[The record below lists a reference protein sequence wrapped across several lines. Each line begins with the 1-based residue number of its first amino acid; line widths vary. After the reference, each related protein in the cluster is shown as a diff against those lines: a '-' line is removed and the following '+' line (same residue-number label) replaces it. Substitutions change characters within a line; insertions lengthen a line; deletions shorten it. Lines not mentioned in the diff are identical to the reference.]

1 MKYTEEQLNL
11 LKENGIKSL
20 VLEHQRD
27 QKLQNAIIPF
37 DQQIFEDLANLS
49 MSEEMNETLR
59 TKYDEFLATN
69 GIVLPEDAT
78 EEDKNNYK
86 TKIQLFVMG
95 LQAQINKETELY
107 KVAIHYTAD
116 EIKAM
121 DTPDKDKLLEIKKN
135 IAPFETLMPTKEPTE
150 EYKKEL
156 QGYLDIYNDVY
167 ADSKPSFSA
176 DYSFGQ
182 LLDILLSPKSDL
194 SKEDVAIKEY
204 IESKI
209 GSTENFN
216 DLTRDEQD
224 DYLRKAIYVAAGML
238 DAKDGKNYADTYKDY
253 FYYMDD
259 YKYNDAELAKVSS
272 LYEAMSKMEAVR
284 NEGMSE
290 NYVSSI
296 ILSGIDTGEK
306 HKFIDNKTY
315 LHIIETPL
323 SKLEEEKNPENI
335 SIKNTIIAKYPE
347 PKDES
352 KYAAYAKK
360 VLKTMDYSDEEIL
373 EDEEDITSKMVSQD
387 YIKLEEL
394 VQNTDVQRFENNQN
408 IERCNQSIALLNKVI
423 NEKYALTDEE
433 KISLNIEPATEI
445 TEELARQ
452 KLTDLEKELAELK
465 ELQTSYNKK
474 YNTYNTAKI
483 DISNNYSD
491 ILDVDYSKSISERLG
506 ELRDKTASKFK
517 AASGS
522 IKENAYYALESLKL
536 KGVKAKEKATSTI
549 EKGKEKV
556 APGIEKGKE
565 VAKKGAKIIKK
576 GAFKVKD
583 WVDKHVVKKVQKIV
597 RDVTPD
603 KIAALVIGGAI
614 GISVSLAFGHVGVM
628 VMDLGIVLAKSKIKN
643 QIIANQELEI
653 KRLKGEI
660 EAENIEQPS
669 NALLDKI
676 KNSKVGQYFQSE
688 EGLQALSW
696 GLNAA
701 LIAGTATEIGK
712 TIYNAKVAPK
722 TTNSVTSTPKAE
734 APAPEPQ
741 APTPKPQVTAPT
753 PEAVSQAPATPNYDG
768 IKLGS
773 QVGNYNVS
781 HGYDTAS
788 YAVNNINRE
797 CLLSNI
803 VTKDS
808 IFKRF
813 AILNQDG
820 TVAQIINTPGTSL
833 ADLASQY
840 GAENIAVDVA
850 NSSGVSQAWTT
861 AADLISTVGKGL

>member
-27 QKLQNAIIPF
+27 QKLQNAVIPF
-37 DQQIFEDLANLS
+37 DPQIFEDLANLS
-49 MSEEMNETLR
+49 MSEEINETLR
-59 TKYDEFLATN
+59 TKYDEFLVTN
-69 GIVLPEDAT
+69 RIVLPEDAT

-86 TKIQLFVMG
+86 TKIQLFVIG
-95 LQAQINKETELY
+95 LQAQINKETKLIEDALN
-107 KVAIHYTAD
+107 YTVE

-121 DTPDKDKLLEIKKN
+121 DTPDKDKLLEIKN
-135 IAPFETLMPTKEPTE
+135 RIAPFETLMPTKEPTE
-150 EYKKEL
+150 EYKKEI

-176 DYSFGQ
+176 DYNFGQ

-296 ILSGIDTGEK
+296 ILAGVATGET
-306 HKFIDNKTY
+306 HKFIDNKIY
-315 LHIIETPL
+315 QHIIETPL
-323 SKLEEEKNPENI
+323 FKLEEEKNPENI
-335 SIKNTIIAKYPE
+335 AIKNTIIAKYPE

-360 VLKTMDYSDEEIL
+360 VLKTMDYSDEEIIK
-373 EDEEDITSKMVSQD
+373 DEEDITSKMVNQD

-394 VQNTDVQRFENNQN
+394 VQNTDVQRFENDQN
-408 IERCNQSIALLNKVI
+408 IERCNQSIALLNRVI

-445 TEELARQ
+445 TEELAKQ
-452 KLTDLEKELAELK
+452 KLTDLETQLAELK
-465 ELQTSYNKK
+465 ELKISYNKK

-483 DISNNYSD
+483 DIKNNYGD
-491 ILDVDYSKSISERLG
+491 ILDIDYSKSILGRLD

-522 IKENAYYALESLKL
+522 VKENAYYALENLKL
-536 KGVKAKEKATSTI
+536 KGVKAKEKATST
-549 EKGKEKV
+549 
-556 APGIEKGKE
+556 IEKGKE

-597 RDVTPD
+597 RNVTPD

-734 APAPEPQ
+734 AAAPEPQ
-741 APTPKPQVTAPT
+741 VTTQPATPT
-753 PEAVSQAPATPNYDG
+753 PEAVTQAPTPATPNYEG
-768 IKLGS
+768 IKLGN
-773 QVGNYNVS
+773 QVGDYNVS

-797 CLLSNI
+797 SLLSNI

-861 AADLISTVGKGL
+861 AADLINTVGKGL

>member
-27 QKLQNAIIPF
+27 QKLQNAVIPF
-37 DQQIFEDLANLS
+37 EPQIFEDLANLS
-49 MSEEMNETLR
+49 MSEEINETLR
-59 TKYDEFLATN
+59 TKYDEFLVTY

-135 IAPFETLMPTKEPTE
+135 IAPFENIMPAKEPTE
-150 EYKKEL
+150 EYKKEV
-156 QGYLDIYNDVY
+156 QGYIDLYNEVY
-167 ADSKPSFSA
+167 SDSKPSFSA

-182 LLDILLSPKSDL
+182 LLDILLSPKSNL
-194 SKEDVAIKEY
+194 SKEDVVIKEY

-259 YKYNDAELAKVSS
+259 YKYNEAESAKVSL

-315 LHIIETPL
+315 QHIIETPL

-335 SIKNTIIAKYPE
+335 AIKNTIIAKYPE

-394 VQNTDVQRFENNQN
+394 VHNTAVQRFENNQN
-408 IERCNQSIALLNKVI
+408 IERCNQSIALLNRVI
-423 NEKYALTDEE
+423 NEKYVLTDEE

-445 TEELARQ
+445 TEELAKQ
-452 KLTDLEKELAELK
+452 KLTDLETELAELK
-465 ELQTSYNKK
+465 KLQTSYNKK

-491 ILDVDYSKSISERLG
+491 ILNVDYSKSILGRLG
-506 ELRDKTASKFK
+506 ELRDKTADNFK
-517 AASGS
+517 NAAGS
-522 IKENAYYALESLKL
+522 VKENAYYALENLKL

-549 EKGKEKV
+549 KKVKEKV

-660 EAENIEQPS
+660 EAENIEQPT
-669 NALLDKI
+669 NALLAKI

-688 EGLQALSW
+688 EGLKALSW

-712 TIYNAKVAPK
+712 TIYSAKVAPK

-734 APAPEPQ
+734 AAAPEPQ
-741 APTPKPQVTAPT
+741 VTTQPATPT
-753 PEAVSQAPATPNYDG
+753 PEAVTQAPTPATPNYEG
-768 IKLGS
+768 IKLGN

-797 CLLSNI
+797 SLISNI

-808 IFKRF
+808 VFKRF

>member
-27 QKLQNAIIPF
+27 QKLQNAVIPF
-37 DQQIFEDLANLS
+37 DPEIFEDLANLI
-49 MSEEMNETLR
+49 MNKDINETLYA
-59 TKYDEFLATN
+59 KYDEFLATY

-78 EEDKNNYK
+78 EEDKNNYE

-107 KVAIHYTAD
+107 EAAIHYTAD

-135 IAPFETLMPTKEPTE
+135 IAPFETLMPAKEPTE

-156 QGYLDIYNDVY
+156 QGYIDLYNEVY
-167 ADSKPSFSA
+167 SDSKPSFSN

-182 LLDILLSPKSDL
+182 MLDVLLSPKSDL
-194 SKEDVAIKEY
+194 SKEDVVIKEY

-259 YKYNDAELAKVSS
+259 YKYSGAELAKVSL

-284 NEGMSE
+284 NEGMSK

-296 ILSGIDTGEK
+296 ISSGIDNGEK
-306 HKFIDNKTY
+306 YKFIDNKTY
-315 LHIIETPL
+315 QHIIETPL
-323 SKLEEEKNPENI
+323 SKLEKEKNPENI
-335 SIKNTIIAKYPE
+335 AIKNTIIAKYPE

-394 VQNTDVQRFENNQN
+394 VHNTAVQRFENEQS
-408 IERCNQSIALLNKVI
+408 IERCNQSIALLNRVI
-423 NEKYALTDEE
+423 NEKYVLTDEE

-445 TEELARQ
+445 TEELAKQ
-452 KLTDLEKELAELK
+452 KLADLETELAKLK

-483 DISNNYSD
+483 DIKDNYSD
-491 ILDVDYSKSISERLG
+491 ILNVDYSKSILGRLG
-506 ELRDKTASKFK
+506 ELKDKTADNFK
-517 AASGS
+517 NAAGS
-522 IKENAYYALESLKL
+522 VKENAYFALENLKL
-536 KGVKAKEKATSTI
+536 KGVKAKEKVAATF
-549 EKGKEKV
+549 EKGKD
-556 APGIEKGKE
+556 

-660 EAENIEQPS
+660 EAENIEQPT
-669 NALLDKI
+669 NALLAKI

-688 EGLQALSW
+688 EGLKALSW

-712 TIYNAKVAPK
+712 TIYSARVAPK

-734 APAPEPQ
+734 AAAPEPQ
-741 APTPKPQVTAPT
+741 VTTQPATPT
-753 PEAVSQAPATPNYDG
+753 PEAVTQAPTPATPNYEG
-768 IKLGS
+768 IKLGN

-797 CLLSNI
+797 SLISNI

-808 IFKRF
+808 VFKRF

>member
-27 QKLQNAIIPF
+27 QKLQNAVIPF
-37 DQQIFEDLANLS
+37 DPQIFEDLANLS
-49 MSEEMNETLR
+49 MSEDINETLYA
-59 TKYDEFLATN
+59 KYDEFLATY

-107 KVAIHYTAD
+107 EAAIHYTAD

-121 DTPDKDKLLEIKKN
+121 DTADKDKLLEIKKN
-135 IAPFETLMPTKEPTE
+135 IAPFETLMPAKEPTE

-156 QGYLDIYNDVY
+156 QGYIDLYNEVY
-167 ADSKPSFSA
+167 GDSKPSFSN

-182 LLDILLSPKSDL
+182 LLDILLSPKSNL
-194 SKEDVAIKEY
+194 SKEDVVIKEY

-259 YKYNDAELAKVSS
+259 YKYSGAELAKVSL

-284 NEGMSE
+284 NEGMSK

-296 ILSGIDTGEK
+296 ISSGIDNGEK
-306 HKFIDNKTY
+306 YKFIDNKTY
-315 LHIIETPL
+315 QHIIETPL
-323 SKLEEEKNPENI
+323 SKLEKEKNPENI
-335 SIKNTIIAKYPE
+335 AIKNTIIAKYPE

-394 VQNTDVQRFENNQN
+394 VHNTAVQRFENEQN
-408 IERCNQSIALLNKVI
+408 IERCNQSIALLNRVI
-423 NEKYALTDEE
+423 NEKYVLTDEE

-445 TEELARQ
+445 TEELAKQ
-452 KLTDLEKELAELK
+452 KLADLETELAKLK

-483 DISNNYSD
+483 DIKNNYSD
-491 ILDVDYSKSISERLG
+491 ILNVDYSKSILGRLG
-506 ELRDKTASKFK
+506 ELKDKTADNFK
-517 AASGS
+517 NAAGS
-522 IKENAYYALESLKL
+522 IKENAYFALETLKL
-536 KGVKAKEKATSTI
+536 KGVKAKEK
-549 EKGKEKV
+549 V
-556 APGIEKGKE
+556 AAGIEKGKE

-660 EAENIEQPS
+660 EAENIEQPT
-669 NALLDKI
+669 NALLAKI

-688 EGLQALSW
+688 EGLKALSW

-712 TIYNAKVAPK
+712 TIYSARVAPK

-741 APTPKPQVTAPT
+741 VTTQPATPT
-753 PEAVSQAPATPNYDG
+753 PEAVTQAPTPATPNYEG
-768 IKLGS
+768 IKLGN

-797 CLLSNI
+797 SLISNI

-808 IFKRF
+808 VFKRF

>member
-27 QKLQNAIIPF
+27 QKLQNAVIPF
-37 DQQIFEDLANLS
+37 DPEIFEDLANLS
-49 MSEEMNETLR
+49 MSEDINETLYA
-59 TKYDEFLATN
+59 KYDEFLATY

-107 KVAIHYTAD
+107 EAAIHHTAD

-121 DTPDKDKLLEIKKN
+121 DNSDKEKILAIKAK
-135 IAPFETLMPTKEPTE
+135 IAPFETLMPTKGPTE

-182 LLDILLSPKSDL
+182 LLDILLSPKSNL
-194 SKEDVAIKEY
+194 SKEDVVIKEY

-253 FYYMDD
+253 FYYMDMDD

-306 HKFIDNKTY
+306 HKFVDNKTY
-315 LHIIETPL
+315 QHIIETPL

-335 SIKNTIIAKYPE
+335 AIKNTIIAKYPE

-373 EDEEDITSKMVSQD
+373 EDEEDITSEMVSQD

-394 VQNTDVQRFENNQN
+394 VHNTAVQRFENEQN
-408 IERCNQSIALLNKVI
+408 IERCNQSIALLNRVI
-423 NEKYALTDEE
+423 NEKYVLTDEE

-445 TEELARQ
+445 TEELAKQ
-452 KLTDLEKELAELK
+452 KLADLETELAKLK

-483 DISNNYSD
+483 DIKDNYSD
-491 ILDVDYSKSISERLG
+491 ILNVDYSKSILGRLG
-506 ELRDKTASKFK
+506 ELKDKTADNFK
-517 AASGS
+517 NAAGS
-522 IKENAYYALESLKL
+522 VKENAYFALETLKL
-536 KGVKAKEKATSTI
+536 KGVKAKEKVAATF
-549 EKGKEKV
+549 
-556 APGIEKGKE
+556 EKGKE

-660 EAENIEQPS
+660 EAENIEQPT
-669 NALLDKI
+669 NALLAKI

-688 EGLQALSW
+688 EGLKALSW

-712 TIYNAKVAPK
+712 TIYSARVAPK

-734 APAPEPQ
+734 AAAPEPQ
-741 APTPKPQVTAPT
+741 VTTQPATPT
-753 PEAVSQAPATPNYDG
+753 PEAVTQAPTPATPNYEG
-768 IKLGS
+768 IKLGN

-797 CLLSNI
+797 SLISNI

-808 IFKRF
+808 VFKRF

>member
-1 MKYTEEQLNL
+1 MKYTDEQLNL

-59 TKYDEFLATN
+59 TKYDEFLATY

-335 SIKNTIIAKYPE
+335 AIKNTIIAKYPE

-373 EDEEDITSKMVSQD
+373 EDEEDITPKMVSQD

-394 VQNTDVQRFENNQN
+394 VHNMAVQRFENDQN
-408 IERCNQSIALLNKVI
+408 IERCNQSIALLNRVI

-452 KLTDLEKELAELK
+452 KLADLETELAELK

-483 DISNNYSD
+483 DISNNYGD
-491 ILDVDYSKSISERLG
+491 ILDVDYSKSILGRLG

-517 AASGS
+517 DAAGS
-522 IKENAYYALESLKL
+522 VKENAYYALESLKL

-549 EKGKEKV
+549 EKVKEKV
-556 APGIEKGKE
+556 VPGIEKGKE
-565 VAKKGAKIIKK
+565 AAKKGAKIIKK

-734 APAPEPQ
+734 AAAPEPQ
-741 APTPKPQVTAPT
+741 VTTQPATPT
-753 PEAVSQAPATPNYDG
+753 PEAVTQAPTPATPNYEG
-768 IKLGS
+768 IKLGN
-773 QVGNYNVS
+773 QVGGYNVS

-797 CLLSNI
+797 SLISNI

-808 IFKRF
+808 VFKRF

>member
-27 QKLQNAIIPF
+27 QKLQNAVIPF
-37 DQQIFEDLANLS
+37 DPQIFEDLANLS
-49 MSEEMNETLR
+49 MSEDINETLYAR
-59 TKYDEFLATN
+59 YDEFLATY

-135 IAPFETLMPTKEPTE
+135 IAPFETLMLAKEPTE

-156 QGYLDIYNDVY
+156 QGYIDLYNEVY
-167 ADSKPSFSA
+167 SDSKPSFSN

-182 LLDILLSPKSDL
+182 LLDILLSPKSNL
-194 SKEDVAIKEY
+194 SKEDVVIKEY

-259 YKYNDAELAKVSS
+259 YKYNEAESAKVSL

-315 LHIIETPL
+315 QHIIETPL

-335 SIKNTIIAKYPE
+335 AIKNTIIAKYPE

-352 KYAAYAKK
+352 KYATYAKK

-394 VQNTDVQRFENNQN
+394 VHNTAVQRFENNQN
-408 IERCNQSIALLNKVI
+408 IERCNQSIALLNRVI
-423 NEKYALTDEE
+423 NEKYVLTDEE

-445 TEELARQ
+445 TEELAKQ
-452 KLTDLEKELAELK
+452 KLADLETELAKLK

-474 YNTYNTAKI
+474 YN
-483 DISNNYSD
+483 
-491 ILDVDYSKSISERLG
+491 
-506 ELRDKTASKFK
+506 
-517 AASGS
+517 SG
-522 IKENAYYALESLKL
+522 L
-536 KGVKAKEKATSTI
+536 
-549 EKGKEKV
+549 
-556 APGIEKGKE
+556 
-565 VAKKGAKIIKK
+565 
-576 GAFKVKD
+576 
-583 WVDKHVVKKVQKIV
+583 
-597 RDVTPD
+597 
-603 KIAALVIGGAI
+603 
-614 GISVSLAFGHVGVM
+614 
-628 VMDLGIVLAKSKIKN
+628 
-643 QIIANQELEI
+643 
-653 KRLKGEI
+653 
-660 EAENIEQPS
+660 
-669 NALLDKI
+669 
-676 KNSKVGQYFQSE
+676 
-688 EGLQALSW
+688 
-696 GLNAA
+696 
-701 LIAGTATEIGK
+701 
-712 TIYNAKVAPK
+712 
-722 TTNSVTSTPKAE
+722 
-734 APAPEPQ
+734 
-741 APTPKPQVTAPT
+741 
-753 PEAVSQAPATPNYDG
+753 
-768 IKLGS
+768 
-773 QVGNYNVS
+773 
-781 HGYDTAS
+781 
-788 YAVNNINRE
+788 
-797 CLLSNI
+797 
-803 VTKDS
+803 
-808 IFKRF
+808 
-813 AILNQDG
+813 
-820 TVAQIINTPGTSL
+820 
-833 ADLASQY
+833 
-840 GAENIAVDVA
+840 
-850 NSSGVSQAWTT
+850 
-861 AADLISTVGKGL
+861 

>member
-27 QKLQNAIIPF
+27 QKLQNAVIPF
-37 DQQIFEDLANLS
+37 DPEIFEDLANLI
-49 MSEEMNETLR
+49 MNKDINETLYA
-59 TKYDEFLATN
+59 KYDEFLATY

-78 EEDKNNYK
+78 EEDKNNYE

-107 KVAIHYTAD
+107 EAAIHYTAD

-135 IAPFETLMPTKEPTE
+135 IAPFETIMPAKEPTE
-150 EYKKEL
+150 EYKKEV
-156 QGYLDIYNDVY
+156 QGYIDLYNEVY
-167 ADSKPSFSA
+167 SDSKPSFSA

-182 LLDILLSPKSDL
+182 LLDILLSPKSNL
-194 SKEDVAIKEY
+194 SKEDVVIKEY

-259 YKYNDAELAKVSS
+259 YKYSGAESAKVSL

-315 LHIIETPL
+315 QHIIETPL

-335 SIKNTIIAKYPE
+335 AIKNTIIAKYPE

-394 VQNTDVQRFENNQN
+394 VHNTAVQRFENEQN
-408 IERCNQSIALLNKVI
+408 IERCNQSIALLNRVI
-423 NEKYALTDEE
+423 NEKYVLTDEE

-445 TEELARQ
+445 TEELAKQ
-452 KLTDLEKELAELK
+452 KLADLETELAKLK

-483 DISNNYSD
+483 DIKDNYSD
-491 ILDVDYSKSISERLG
+491 ILNVDYSKSILGRLG
-506 ELRDKTASKFK
+506 ELKDKTADNFK
-517 AASGS
+517 NAAGS
-522 IKENAYYALESLKL
+522 IKENAYFALETLKL
-536 KGVKAKEKATSTI
+536 KGVKAKEK
-549 EKGKEKV
+549 V
-556 APGIEKGKE
+556 AAGIEKGKE

-643 QIIANQELEI
+643 QIISNQELEI

-660 EAENIEQPS
+660 EAENIEQPT
-669 NALLDKI
+669 NALLAKI

-688 EGLQALSW
+688 EGLKALSW

-712 TIYNAKVAPK
+712 TIYSARVAPK

-741 APTPKPQVTAPT
+741 VTTQPATPT
-753 PEAVSQAPATPNYDG
+753 PEAVTQAPTPATPNYEG
-768 IKLGS
+768 IKLGT

-797 CLLSNI
+797 SLISNI

-808 IFKRF
+808 VFKRF

>member
-27 QKLQNAIIPF
+27 QKLQNAVIPF
-37 DQQIFEDLANLS
+37 EPQIFEDLANLS
-49 MSEEMNETLR
+49 MSEDINETLYA
-59 TKYDEFLATN
+59 KYDEFLVWY
-69 GIVLPEDAT
+69 GILLPKDAT

-135 IAPFETLMPTKEPTE
+135 IAPFETIMPAKEPTE
-150 EYKKEL
+150 EYKKEV
-156 QGYLDIYNDVY
+156 QGYIDLYNEVY
-167 ADSKPSFSA
+167 SDSKPIFSA

-182 LLDILLSPKSDL
+182 LLDILLSPKSNL
-194 SKEDVAIKEY
+194 SKEDVVIKEY

-224 DYLRKAIYVAAGML
+224 DYLRKAIYIAAGML

-259 YKYNDAELAKVSS
+259 YKYNEAESAKVSL

-315 LHIIETPL
+315 QHIIETPL

-335 SIKNTIIAKYPE
+335 AIKNTIIAKYPE

-352 KYAAYAKK
+352 KYATYAKK

-394 VQNTDVQRFENNQN
+394 VHNMAVQRFENNQN
-408 IERCNQSIALLNKVI
+408 IERCNQSIALLNRVI
-423 NEKYALTDEE
+423 NEKYVLTDEE

-445 TEELARQ
+445 TEEIAKQ
-452 KLTDLEKELAELK
+452 KLADLETELAKLK

-483 DISNNYSD
+483 DIKDNYSD
-491 ILDVDYSKSISERLG
+491 ILNVDYSKSILGRLG
-506 ELRDKTASKFK
+506 ELKDKTADNFK
-517 AASGS
+517 NTAGS
-522 IKENAYYALESLKL
+522 VKENAYFALETLKL
-536 KGVKAKEKATSTI
+536 KGVKAKEKVAATF
-549 EKGKEKV
+549 
-556 APGIEKGKE
+556 EKGKE

-660 EAENIEQPS
+660 EAENIEQPT
-669 NALLDKI
+669 NALLAKI

-688 EGLQALSW
+688 EGLKALSW

-712 TIYNAKVAPK
+712 TIYSAKVAPK

-734 APAPEPQ
+734 AAAPEPQ
-741 APTPKPQVTAPT
+741 VTTQPATPT
-753 PEAVSQAPATPNYDG
+753 PEAVTQAPTPATPNYEG
-768 IKLGS
+768 IKLGN

-797 CLLSNI
+797 SLLSNI

-808 IFKRF
+808 VFKRF

>member
-27 QKLQNAIIPF
+27 QKLQNAVIPF
-37 DQQIFEDLANLS
+37 DPEIFEDLANLI
-49 MSEEMNETLR
+49 MNKDINETLYA
-59 TKYDEFLATN
+59 KYDEFLATY

-78 EEDKNNYK
+78 EEDKNNYE

-107 KVAIHYTAD
+107 EAAIHYTAD

-135 IAPFETLMPTKEPTE
+135 IAPFETLMPAKEPTE

-156 QGYLDIYNDVY
+156 QGYIDLYNEVY
-167 ADSKPSFSA
+167 GDSKPSFSN

-182 LLDILLSPKSDL
+182 LLDILLSPKSNL
-194 SKEDVAIKEY
+194 SKEDVVIKEY

-259 YKYNDAELAKVSS
+259 YKYNEAESAKVSL

-315 LHIIETPL
+315 QHIIETPL

-335 SIKNTIIAKYPE
+335 AIKNTIIAKYPE

-394 VQNTDVQRFENNQN
+394 VHNTAVLRFENEQN
-408 IERCNQSIALLNKVI
+408 IERCNQSIALLNRVI
-423 NEKYALTDEE
+423 NEKYVLTDEE

-445 TEELARQ
+445 TEELAKQ
-452 KLTDLEKELAELK
+452 KLADLETELAKLK

-483 DISNNYSD
+483 DIKDNYSD
-491 ILDVDYSKSISERLG
+491 ILNVDYSKSILGRLG
-506 ELRDKTASKFK
+506 ELKDKTADNFK
-517 AASGS
+517 NAAGS
-522 IKENAYYALESLKL
+522 IKENAYFALETLKL
-536 KGVKAKEKATSTI
+536 KGVKAKEK
-549 EKGKEKV
+549 V
-556 APGIEKGKE
+556 AAGIEKGKE

-660 EAENIEQPS
+660 EAENIEQPT
-669 NALLDKI
+669 NALLAKI

-688 EGLQALSW
+688 EGLKALSW

-712 TIYNAKVAPK
+712 TIYSARVAPK

-734 APAPEPQ
+734 AAAPEPQ
-741 APTPKPQVTAPT
+741 VTTQPATPT
-753 PEAVSQAPATPNYDG
+753 PEAVTQAPTPATPNYEG
-768 IKLGS
+768 IKLGN

-797 CLLSNI
+797 SLISNI

-808 IFKRF
+808 VFKRF

>member
-27 QKLQNAIIPF
+27 QKLQNAVIPF
-37 DQQIFEDLANLS
+37 DPQIFEDLANLS
-49 MSEEMNETLR
+49 MSEEINETLYA
-59 TKYDEFLATN
+59 KYDEFLATY
-69 GIVLPEDAT
+69 GIVLPDDAT

-95 LQAQINKETELY
+95 LQAQIDKETELY
-107 KVAIHYTAD
+107 KAAIHHTAD

-135 IAPFETLMPTKEPTE
+135 IAPFETLMPAKEPTE
-150 EYKKEL
+150 EYKKEV
-156 QGYLDIYNDVY
+156 QGYIDLYNEVY
-167 ADSKPSFSA
+167 SDSKPSFSA

-182 LLDILLSPKSDL
+182 LLDILLSPKSNL
-194 SKEDVAIKEY
+194 SKEDVVIKEY

-216 DLTRDEQD
+216 DITRDEQD

-259 YKYNDAELAKVSS
+259 YKYNEAESAKVSL

-315 LHIIETPL
+315 QHIIETPL

-335 SIKNTIIAKYPE
+335 AIKNTIIAKYPE

-394 VQNTDVQRFENNQN
+394 VHNTAVQRFENDQN
-408 IERCNQSIALLNKVI
+408 IERCNQSIALLNRVI
-423 NEKYALTDEE
+423 NEKYVLTDEE

-445 TEELARQ
+445 TEELAKQ
-452 KLTDLEKELAELK
+452 KLADLETELAKLK

-483 DISNNYSD
+483 DIKNNYSD
-491 ILDVDYSKSISERLG
+491 ILNVDYSKSILGRLG
-506 ELRDKTASKFK
+506 ELKDKTADNFK
-517 AASGS
+517 NAAGS
-522 IKENAYYALESLKL
+522 VKENAYFALETLKL
-536 KGVKAKEKATSTI
+536 KGVKAKEKVAATF
-549 EKGKEKV
+549 
-556 APGIEKGKE
+556 EKGKE

-660 EAENIEQPS
+660 EAENIEQPT
-669 NALLDKI
+669 NALLAKI

-688 EGLQALSW
+688 EGLKALSW

-712 TIYNAKVAPK
+712 TIYSARVAPK

-734 APAPEPQ
+734 AAAPEPQ
-741 APTPKPQVTAPT
+741 VTTQPATPT
-753 PEAVSQAPATPNYDG
+753 PEAVTQAPTPATPNYEG
-768 IKLGS
+768 IKLGN

-797 CLLSNI
+797 SLISNI

-808 IFKRF
+808 VFKRF

>member
-27 QKLQNAIIPF
+27 QKLQNAVIPF
-37 DQQIFEDLANLS
+37 EPQIFEDLANLS
-49 MSEEMNETLR
+49 MSEEINETLY
-59 TKYDEFLATN
+59 TKYDDFLATY

-135 IAPFETLMPTKEPTE
+135 IAPFETIMLAKEPTE
-150 EYKKEL
+150 EYKKEV
-156 QGYLDIYNDVY
+156 QGYLDLYNEVY
-167 ADSKPSFSA
+167 SDSKPSFSA

-182 LLDILLSPKSDL
+182 LLDILLSPKSNL
-194 SKEDVAIKEY
+194 SKEDVVIKEY

-259 YKYNDAELAKVSS
+259 YKYNEAESAKVSL

-296 ILSGIDTGEK
+296 ILSGIDTVEK

-315 LHIIETPL
+315 QHIIATPL

-335 SIKNTIIAKYPE
+335 AIKNTIIAKYPE

-394 VQNTDVQRFENNQN
+394 VHNMAVQRFENNQN
-408 IERCNQSIALLNKVI
+408 IERCNQSIALLNRVI
-423 NEKYALTDEE
+423 NEKYVLTDEE

-445 TEELARQ
+445 TEELSKQ
-452 KLTDLEKELAELK
+452 KLTDLETELAELK
-465 ELQTSYNKK
+465 KLQTSYNKK

-506 ELRDKTASKFK
+506 ELRDKTADNFK
-517 AASGS
+517 NAAGS
-522 IKENAYYALESLKL
+522 VKENAYYALENLKL

-549 EKGKEKV
+549 KKVKEKV

-660 EAENIEQPS
+660 EAENIEQPT
-669 NALLDKI
+669 NALLAKI

-688 EGLQALSW
+688 EGLKALSW

-712 TIYNAKVAPK
+712 TIYSAKVAPK

-734 APAPEPQ
+734 AAAPEPQ
-741 APTPKPQVTAPT
+741 VTTQPAPPT
-753 PEAVSQAPATPNYDG
+753 PEAVTQAPTPATPNYEG
-768 IKLGS
+768 IKLGN

-797 CLLSNI
+797 SLISNI

-808 IFKRF
+808 VFKRF

>member
-1 MKYTEEQLNL
+1 MKYNEEQLNL

-27 QKLQNAIIPF
+27 QKLQNAVIPF
-37 DQQIFEDLANLS
+37 DPQIFEDLANLS
-49 MSEEMNETLR
+49 MSEDINETLYAR
-59 TKYDEFLATN
+59 YDEFLVTY

-95 LQAQINKETELY
+95 LQAQIDKETELY
-107 KVAIHYTAD
+107 EAAIHHTAD

-121 DTPDKDKLLEIKKN
+121 DTLDKDKLLEIKKN
-135 IAPFETLMPTKEPTE
+135 IAPFETLMPAKEPTE

-156 QGYLDIYNDVY
+156 QGYLDLYNEVY
-167 ADSKPSFSA
+167 TDSKPSFSA

-182 LLDILLSPKSDL
+182 LLDILLSPKSNL
-194 SKEDVAIKEY
+194 SKEDVVIKEY

-259 YKYNDAELAKVSS
+259 YKYNEAESAKVSL

-290 NYVSSI
+290 NYISSI

-315 LHIIETPL
+315 QHIIETPL

-335 SIKNTIIAKYPE
+335 AIKNTIIAKYPE

-352 KYAAYAKK
+352 KYATYAKK

-394 VQNTDVQRFENNQN
+394 VHNTAVQRFENNQN
-408 IERCNQSIALLNKVI
+408 IERCNQSIALLNRVI
-423 NEKYALTDEE
+423 NEKYVLTDEE

-445 TEELARQ
+445 TEELAKQ
-452 KLTDLEKELAELK
+452 KLADLETELAKLK

-483 DISNNYSD
+483 DIKDNYSD
-491 ILDVDYSKSISERLG
+491 ILNVDYSKSILGRLG
-506 ELRDKTASKFK
+506 ELKDKTADNFK
-517 AASGS
+517 NAAGS
-522 IKENAYYALESLKL
+522 VKENAYFALETLKL
-536 KGVKAKEKATSTI
+536 KGVKAKEKVAATF
-549 EKGKEKV
+549 
-556 APGIEKGKE
+556 EKGKE

-583 WVDKHVVKKVQKIV
+583 WVDRHVVKKVQKIV

-660 EAENIEQPS
+660 EAENIEQPT
-669 NALLDKI
+669 NALLAKI

-688 EGLQALSW
+688 EGLKALSW

-712 TIYNAKVAPK
+712 TIYSARVAPK

-734 APAPEPQ
+734 AAAPEPQ
-741 APTPKPQVTAPT
+741 VTTQPATPT
-753 PEAVSQAPATPNYDG
+753 PEAVTQAPTPATPNYEG
-768 IKLGS
+768 IKLGN

-797 CLLSNI
+797 SLISNI

-808 IFKRF
+808 VFKRF

>member
-1 MKYTEEQLNL
+1 MKYNEEQLNL

-27 QKLQNAIIPF
+27 QKLQNAVIPF
-37 DQQIFEDLANLS
+37 DPQIFEDLANLS
-49 MSEEMNETLR
+49 MSEEINETLR
-59 TKYDEFLATN
+59 TKYDEFLVTY

-95 LQAQINKETELY
+95 LQAQINKETKLIEDALN
-107 KVAIHYTAD
+107 YTVE

-121 DTPDKDKLLEIKKN
+121 DTPDKDKLLEIKN
-135 IAPFETLMPTKEPTE
+135 RIAPFETLMPTKEPTE
-150 EYKKEL
+150 EYKKEI
-156 QGYLDIYNDVY
+156 QGYIDLYNEIYT
-167 ADSKPSFSA
+167 DSKPSISA
-176 DYSFGQ
+176 DYGYSQ
-182 LLDILLSPKSDL
+182 LLDIVFSHEDEL
-194 SKEDVAIKEY
+194 SKEDNEIKKY

-209 GSTENFN
+209 GATSTDINGFSTEKQN
-216 DLTRDEQD
+216 DYTR
-224 DYLRKAIYVAAGML
+224 KIIYVAAGML
-238 DAKDGKNYADTYKDY
+238 DAKNGKNYAETYKD
-253 FYYMDD
+253 FAYYNND
-259 YKYNDAELAKVSS
+259 YKYSKEEQNKVAT
-272 LYEAMSKMEAVR
+272 LYEIL
-284 NEGMSE
+284 NEKKVLIKDGMSE

-296 ILSGIDTGEK
+296 ILAGVATGET
-306 HKFIDNKTY
+306 HKFIDNKIY
-315 LHIIETPL
+315 QHIIETPL
-323 SKLEEEKNPENI
+323 FKLEEEKNPENI
-335 SIKNTIIAKYPE
+335 AIKNTIIAKYPE

-373 EDEEDITSKMVSQD
+373 EDEEDITSKMVNQD

-394 VQNTDVQRFENNQN
+394 VQNTDVQRFENDQN
-408 IERCNQSIALLNKVI
+408 IERCNQSIALLNRVI
-423 NEKYALTDEE
+423 NEKYVLTDEE

-491 ILDVDYSKSISERLG
+491 ILNVDYSKSISGRLG
-506 ELRDKTASKFK
+506 ELRAKTASKFK
-517 AASGS
+517 DSAGS
-522 IKENAYYALESLKL
+522 VKENAYYALENLKL
-536 KGVKAKEKATSTI
+536 KGVKAKEKATST
-549 EKGKEKV
+549 
-556 APGIEKGKE
+556 IEKGKE

-597 RDVTPD
+597 RNVTPD

-660 EAENIEQPS
+660 EVENIEQPS

-734 APAPEPQ
+734 AAAPEPQ
-741 APTPKPQVTAPT
+741 VTTQPATPT
-753 PEAVSQAPATPNYDG
+753 PEAVTQAPTPATPNYEG
-768 IKLGS
+768 IKLGN
-773 QVGNYNVS
+773 QVGDYNVS

-797 CLLSNI
+797 SLLSNI

-861 AADLISTVGKGL
+861 AADLINTVGKGL

>member
-27 QKLQNAIIPF
+27 QKLQNAVIPF
-37 DQQIFEDLANLS
+37 DPQIFEDLANLS
-49 MSEEMNETLR
+49 MSEEINETLYA
-59 TKYDEFLATN
+59 KYDEFLATY

-135 IAPFETLMPTKEPTE
+135 IAPFETIMPAKEPTE
-150 EYKKEL
+150 EYKKEV
-156 QGYLDIYNDVY
+156 QGYIDLYNEVY
-167 ADSKPSFSA
+167 SDSKPSFSA

-182 LLDILLSPKSDL
+182 LLDILLSPKSNL
-194 SKEDVAIKEY
+194 SKEDVVIKEY

-259 YKYNDAELAKVSS
+259 YKYNEAESAKVSL

-315 LHIIETPL
+315 QHIIETPL

-335 SIKNTIIAKYPE
+335 AIKNTIIAKYPE

-352 KYAAYAKK
+352 KYATYAKK

-394 VQNTDVQRFENNQN
+394 VHNTAVQRFENEQN
-408 IERCNQSIALLNKVI
+408 IERCNQSIALLNRVI
-423 NEKYALTDEE
+423 NEKYVLTDEE

-445 TEELARQ
+445 TEELAKQ
-452 KLTDLEKELAELK
+452 KLADLETELAKLK

-483 DISNNYSD
+483 DIKDNYSD
-491 ILDVDYSKSISERLG
+491 ILNVDYSKSILGRLG
-506 ELRDKTASKFK
+506 ELKDKTADNFK
-517 AASGS
+517 NAAGS
-522 IKENAYYALESLKL
+522 VKENAYFALETLKL
-536 KGVKAKEKATSTI
+536 KGVKAKEKVAATF
-549 EKGKEKV
+549 
-556 APGIEKGKE
+556 EKGKE

-660 EAENIEQPS
+660 EAENIEQPT
-669 NALLDKI
+669 NALLAKI

-688 EGLQALSW
+688 EGLKALSW

-712 TIYNAKVAPK
+712 TIYSARVAPK

-734 APAPEPQ
+734 AAAPEPQ
-741 APTPKPQVTAPT
+741 VTTQPATPT
-753 PEAVSQAPATPNYDG
+753 PEAVTQAPTPATPNYEG
-768 IKLGS
+768 IKLGN

-797 CLLSNI
+797 SLISNI

-808 IFKRF
+808 VFKRF

>member
-27 QKLQNAIIPF
+27 QKLQNAVIPF
-37 DQQIFEDLANLS
+37 DPQIFEDLANLS
-49 MSEEMNETLR
+49 MSEEINETLR
-59 TKYDEFLATN
+59 TKYDEFLVTY

-95 LQAQINKETELY
+95 LQAQINKETKLIEDALN
-107 KVAIHYTAD
+107 YTVE

-150 EYKKEL
+150 EYKKEI
-156 QGYLDIYNDVY
+156 QGYIDLYNEVY
-167 ADSKPSFSA
+167 TDSKPSISA
-176 DYSFGQ
+176 DYGYSQ
-182 LLDILLSPKSDL
+182 LLDIVFSHEDEL
-194 SKEDVAIKEY
+194 SKEDNEIKKY

-209 GSTENFN
+209 GATSTDINGFSTEKQN
-216 DLTRDEQD
+216 DYTR
-224 DYLRKAIYVAAGML
+224 KIIYVAAGML
-238 DAKDGKNYADTYKDY
+238 DAKNGKNYAETYKD
-253 FYYMDD
+253 FAYYNND
-259 YKYNDAELAKVSS
+259 YKYSKEEQNKVAT
-272 LYEAMSKMEAVR
+272 LYETL
-284 NEGMSE
+284 NEKEVLIKDGMSE

-296 ILSGIDTGEK
+296 ILAGVATGET
-306 HKFIDNKTY
+306 HKFIDNKIY
-315 LHIIETPL
+315 QHIIETPL
-323 SKLEEEKNPENI
+323 FKLEEEKNPENI
-335 SIKNTIIAKYPE
+335 AIKNTIIAKYPE

-373 EDEEDITSKMVSQD
+373 EDEEDITSKMVNQD

-394 VQNTDVQRFENNQN
+394 VQNTDVQRFENKQN
-408 IERCNQSIALLNKVI
+408 IERCNQSIALLNRVI
-423 NEKYALTDEE
+423 NEKYVLTDEE

-452 KLTDLEKELAELK
+452 KLTDLEKDLAELK

-491 ILDVDYSKSISERLG
+491 ILNVDYSKSISVRLG
-506 ELRDKTASKFK
+506 ELRAKTASKFK
-517 AASGS
+517 DSAGS
-522 IKENAYYALESLKL
+522 VKENAYYALENLKL
-536 KGVKAKEKATSTI
+536 KGVKAKEKATST
-549 EKGKEKV
+549 
-556 APGIEKGKE
+556 IEKGKE

-597 RDVTPD
+597 RNVTPD

-676 KNSKVGQYFQSE
+676 KNSKVGQYFQSK

-734 APAPEPQ
+734 AAAPEPQ
-741 APTPKPQVTAPT
+741 VTTQPATPT
-753 PEAVSQAPATPNYDG
+753 PEAVTQAPTPATPNYEG
-768 IKLGS
+768 IKLGN
-773 QVGNYNVS
+773 QVGGYNVS

-797 CLLSNI
+797 SLLSNI

-808 IFKRF
+808 VFKRF

-861 AADLISTVGKGL
+861 AADLINTVGKGL

>member
-27 QKLQNAIIPF
+27 QKLQNAVIPF
-37 DQQIFEDLANLS
+37 DPEIFEDLANLV
-49 MSEEMNETLR
+49 MNEDINETLYA
-59 TKYDEFLATN
+59 KYDEFLATY

-78 EEDKNNYK
+78 EEDKNNYE

-107 KVAIHYTAD
+107 EAAIHYTAD

-135 IAPFETLMPTKEPTE
+135 IAPFETIMPAKEPTE
-150 EYKKEL
+150 EYKKEV
-156 QGYLDIYNDVY
+156 QGYIDLYNEVY
-167 ADSKPSFSA
+167 SDSKPSFSA

-182 LLDILLSPKSDL
+182 LLDILLSPKSNL
-194 SKEDVAIKEY
+194 SKEDVVIKEY

-259 YKYNDAELAKVSS
+259 YKYNEAESAKVSL

-315 LHIIETPL
+315 QHIIETPL

-335 SIKNTIIAKYPE
+335 AIKNTIIAKYPE

-394 VQNTDVQRFENNQN
+394 VHNTAVQRFENEQN
-408 IERCNQSIALLNKVI
+408 IERCNQSIALLNRVI
-423 NEKYALTDEE
+423 NEKYVLTDEE

-445 TEELARQ
+445 TEELAKQ
-452 KLTDLEKELAELK
+452 KLADLETELAKLK

-483 DISNNYSD
+483 DIKDNYSD
-491 ILDVDYSKSISERLG
+491 ILNVDYSKSILGRLG
-506 ELRDKTASKFK
+506 ELKDKTADNFK
-517 AASGS
+517 NAAGS
-522 IKENAYYALESLKL
+522 IKENAYFALETLKL
-536 KGVKAKEKATSTI
+536 KGVKAKEK
-549 EKGKEKV
+549 V
-556 APGIEKGKE
+556 AAGIEKGKE

-643 QIIANQELEI
+643 QIISNQELEI

-660 EAENIEQPS
+660 EAENIEQPT
-669 NALLDKI
+669 NALLAKI

-688 EGLQALSW
+688 EGLKALSW

-712 TIYNAKVAPK
+712 TIYSARVAPK

-734 APAPEPQ
+734 AAAPEPQ
-741 APTPKPQVTAPT
+741 VTTQPATPT
-753 PEAVSQAPATPNYDG
+753 PEAVTQAPTPATPNYEG
-768 IKLGS
+768 IKLGN

-797 CLLSNI
+797 SLISNI

-808 IFKRF
+808 VFKRF

>member
-27 QKLQNAIIPF
+27 QKLQNTIIPF

-49 MSEEMNETLR
+49 MSEEINETLY
-59 TKYDEFLATN
+59 TKYDEFLATY

-95 LQAQINKETELY
+95 LQAQINKETKLIEDALN
-107 KVAIHYTAD
+107 YTVE

-121 DTPDKDKLLEIKKN
+121 DTPDKDKLLEIKN
-135 IAPFETLMPTKEPTE
+135 RIAPFETLMPTKEPTE
-150 EYKKEL
+150 EYKKEI
-156 QGYLDIYNDVY
+156 QGYIDLYNEIYT
-167 ADSKPSFSA
+167 DSKPSISA
-176 DYSFGQ
+176 DYGYSQ
-182 LLDILLSPKSDL
+182 LLDIVFSHEDEL
-194 SKEDVAIKEY
+194 SKEDNEIKKY

-209 GSTENFN
+209 GATSTDINGFSTEKQN
-216 DLTRDEQD
+216 DYTR
-224 DYLRKAIYVAAGML
+224 KIIYVAAGML
-238 DAKDGKNYADTYKDY
+238 DAKNGKNYAETYKD
-253 FYYMDD
+253 FAYYNND
-259 YKYNDAELAKVSS
+259 YKYSKEEQNKVAT
-272 LYEAMSKMEAVR
+272 LYEIL
-284 NEGMSE
+284 NEKKVLIKDGMSE

-296 ILSGIDTGEK
+296 ILAGVATGET
-306 HKFIDNKTY
+306 HKFIDNKIY
-315 LHIIETPL
+315 QHIIETPL
-323 SKLEEEKNPENI
+323 FKLEEEKNPENI
-335 SIKNTIIAKYPE
+335 AIKNTIIAKYPE

-373 EDEEDITSKMVSQD
+373 EDEEDITSKMVNQD

-394 VQNTDVQRFENNQN
+394 VQNTDVQRFENDQN
-408 IERCNQSIALLNKVI
+408 IERCNQSIALLNRVI
-423 NEKYALTDEE
+423 NEKYVLTDEE

-491 ILDVDYSKSISERLG
+491 ILNVDYSKSISGRLG
-506 ELRDKTASKFK
+506 ELRAKTASKFK
-517 AASGS
+517 DSAGS
-522 IKENAYYALESLKL
+522 VKENAYYALENLKL
-536 KGVKAKEKATSTI
+536 KGVKAKEKATST
-549 EKGKEKV
+549 
-556 APGIEKGKE
+556 IEKGKE

-597 RDVTPD
+597 RNVTPD

-660 EAENIEQPS
+660 EVENIEQPS

-734 APAPEPQ
+734 AAAPEPQ
-741 APTPKPQVTAPT
+741 VTTQPATPT
-753 PEAVSQAPATPNYDG
+753 PEAVTQAPTPATPNYEG
-768 IKLGS
+768 IKLGN
-773 QVGNYNVS
+773 QVGGYNVS

-797 CLLSNI
+797 SLLSNI

-808 IFKRF
+808 VFKRF

>member
-27 QKLQNAIIPF
+27 QKLQNAVIPF
-37 DQQIFEDLANLS
+37 DPQIFEDLANLS
-49 MSEEMNETLR
+49 MSEDINETLYA
-59 TKYDEFLATN
+59 KYDEFLATY

-78 EEDKNNYK
+78 EENKNNYK

-95 LQAQINKETELY
+95 LQAQIDKETELY

-135 IAPFETLMPTKEPTE
+135 IAPFETLMPAKEPTE
-150 EYKKEL
+150 EYKKEV
-156 QGYLDIYNDVY
+156 QGYIDLYNEVY
-167 ADSKPSFSA
+167 SDSKPSFSA

-182 LLDILLSPKSDL
+182 LLDILLSPKSNL
-194 SKEDVAIKEY
+194 SKEDVVIKEY

-259 YKYNDAELAKVSS
+259 YKYNEAESAKVSL

-296 ILSGIDTGEK
+296 ILSGIDTGET

-315 LHIIETPL
+315 QHIIETPL

-335 SIKNTIIAKYPE
+335 AIKNTIIAKYPE

-360 VLKTMDYSDEEIL
+360 VLKTMDYSDEEIIK
-373 EDEEDITSKMVSQD
+373 DEEDITSKMVNQD

-408 IERCNQSIALLNKVI
+408 IERCNQSIALLNRVI
-423 NEKYALTDEE
+423 NEKYVLTDEE

-465 ELQTSYNKK
+465 KLQTSYNKK

-506 ELRDKTASKFK
+506 ELRDKTADNFK
-517 AASGS
+517 NAAGS
-522 IKENAYYALESLKL
+522 VKENAYYALENLKL

-549 EKGKEKV
+549 KKVKEKV

-597 RDVTPD
+597 HDVTPD

-643 QIIANQELEI
+643 QIISNQELEI

-660 EAENIEQPS
+660 EAENIEQPT
-669 NALLDKI
+669 NALLAKI

-688 EGLQALSW
+688 EGLKALSW

-712 TIYNAKVAPK
+712 TIYSARVAPK

-741 APTPKPQVTAPT
+741 VTTQPATPT
-753 PEAVSQAPATPNYDG
+753 PEAVTQAPTPATPNYEG
-768 IKLGS
+768 IKLGN

-797 CLLSNI
+797 SLISNI

-808 IFKRF
+808 VFKRF

>member
-1 MKYTEEQLNL
+1 MKYNEEQLNL

-27 QKLQNAIIPF
+27 QKLQNAVIPF
-37 DQQIFEDLANLS
+37 DPKIFVDLANLS
-49 MSEEMNETLR
+49 MSEEINETLY
-59 TKYDEFLATN
+59 TKYDEFLATY
-69 GIVLPEDAT
+69 GIVLPEEAT

-95 LQAQINKETELY
+95 LQAQIAKETELY
-107 KVAIHYTAD
+107 KAAIHYTAD

-156 QGYLDIYNDVY
+156 QGYLDLYNEVY
-167 ADSKPSFSA
+167 TDSKPSFSA

-182 LLDILLSPKSDL
+182 LLDILLSPKSNL
-194 SKEDVAIKEY
+194 SKEDVVIKEY

-209 GSTENFN
+209 GSTEIFN

-224 DYLRKAIYVAAGML
+224 DYLRKAIYVAASML

-315 LHIIETPL
+315 QHIIETPL
-323 SKLEEEKNPENI
+323 SKLEGEKNPENI
-335 SIKNTIIAKYPE
+335 AIKNTIIAKYPE

-352 KYAAYAKK
+352 KYTAYAEK
-360 VLKTMDYSDEEIL
+360 VLKEMNYSNEEIL
-373 EDEEDITSKMVSQD
+373 EDEEDITSKMVNQD

-394 VQNTDVQRFENNQN
+394 VQNMAAQKFENKQN
-408 IERCNQSIALLNKVI
+408 IERCNQSIALLNRVI

-445 TEELARQ
+445 TEELAKQ
-452 KLTDLEKELAELK
+452 KLTDLETQLAELK
-465 ELQTSYNKK
+465 ELKISYNKK

-483 DISNNYSD
+483 DIKNNYGD
-491 ILDVDYSKSISERLG
+491 ILDIDYSKSILGRLD

-522 IKENAYYALESLKL
+522 VKENAYYALENLKL
-536 KGVKAKEKATSTI
+536 KGVKAKEKATST
-549 EKGKEKV
+549 
-556 APGIEKGKE
+556 IEKGKE

-597 RDVTPD
+597 RNVTPD

-734 APAPEPQ
+734 AAAPEPQ
-741 APTPKPQVTAPT
+741 VTTQPATPT
-753 PEAVSQAPATPNYDG
+753 PEAVTQAPTPATPNYEG
-768 IKLGS
+768 IKLGN
-773 QVGNYNVS
+773 QVGDYNVS

-797 CLLSNI
+797 SLLSNI

-808 IFKRF
+808 VFKRF

-861 AADLISTVGKGL
+861 AADLINTVGKGL

>member
-1 MKYTEEQLNL
+1 MKYNEEQLNL

-59 TKYDEFLATN
+59 TKYDEFLATH

-95 LQAQINKETELY
+95 LQAQIDKEAELY

-135 IAPFETLMPTKEPTE
+135 IAPFETLMPAKEPTE
-150 EYKKEL
+150 EYKKEV
-156 QGYLDIYNDVY
+156 QGYIDLYNEVY
-167 ADSKPSFSA
+167 SDSKPSFSA

-182 LLDILLSPKSDL
+182 LLDILLSPKSNL
-194 SKEDVAIKEY
+194 SKEDVVIKEY

-259 YKYNDAELAKVSS
+259 YKYNEAESAKVSL

-315 LHIIETPL
+315 QHIIETPL

-335 SIKNTIIAKYPE
+335 AIKNTIIAKFPE

-352 KYAAYAKK
+352 KYATYAKK

-394 VQNTDVQRFENNQN
+394 VHNTAVQRFENNQN
-408 IERCNQSIALLNKVI
+408 IERCNQSIALLNRVI

-445 TEELARQ
+445 TEELAKQ
-452 KLTDLEKELAELK
+452 KLADLETELTKLK

-483 DISNNYSD
+483 DIKDNYGD

-522 IKENAYYALESLKL
+522 VKENAYYALESLKL

-549 EKGKEKV
+549 GKVKEKV

-565 VAKKGAKIIKK
+565 VAKKGTKIIKK

-597 RDVTPD
+597 RNVTPD

-660 EAENIEQPS
+660 EAENIEQPT
-669 NALLDKI
+669 NALLAKI

-688 EGLQALSW
+688 EGLKALSW

-712 TIYNAKVAPK
+712 TIYSAKVAPK

-734 APAPEPQ
+734 AAAPEPQ
-741 APTPKPQVTAPT
+741 VTTQPATPT
-753 PEAVSQAPATPNYDG
+753 PEAVTQAPTPATPNYEG
-768 IKLGS
+768 IKLGN
-773 QVGNYNVS
+773 QVGGYNVS

-797 CLLSNI
+797 SLLSNI

-808 IFKRF
+808 VFKRF

-861 AADLISTVGKGL
+861 AADSISTVGKGL

>member
-27 QKLQNAIIPF
+27 QKLQNAVIPF
-37 DQQIFEDLANLS
+37 EPQIFEDLANLS
-49 MSEEMNETLR
+49 MSEEINETLY
-59 TKYDEFLATN
+59 TKYDEFLATY

-95 LQAQINKETELY
+95 LQAQINKETKLIEDALN
-107 KVAIHYTAD
+107 YTVE

-121 DTPDKDKLLEIKKN
+121 DTPDKDKLLEIKN
-135 IAPFETLMPTKEPTE
+135 RIAPFETLMPTKEPTE
-150 EYKKEL
+150 EYKKEI
-156 QGYLDIYNDVY
+156 QGYIDLYNEIYI
-167 ADSKPSFSA
+167 DSKPSISA
-176 DYSFGQ
+176 DYGYSQ
-182 LLDILLSPKSDL
+182 LLDIVFSHEDEL
-194 SKEDVAIKEY
+194 SKEDNEIKKY

-209 GSTENFN
+209 GATSTDINGFSTEKQN
-216 DLTRDEQD
+216 DYTR
-224 DYLRKAIYVAAGML
+224 KIIYVAAGML
-238 DAKDGKNYADTYKDY
+238 DAKNGKNYAETYKD
-253 FYYMDD
+253 FAYYNND
-259 YKYNDAELAKVSS
+259 YKYSKEEQNKVAT
-272 LYEAMSKMEAVR
+272 LYATL
-284 NEGMSE
+284 NEKEVLIKDGMSE

-296 ILSGIDTGEK
+296 ILAGVATGET
-306 HKFIDNKTY
+306 HKFIDNKIY
-315 LHIIETPL
+315 QHIIETPL
-323 SKLEEEKNPENI
+323 FKLEEEKNPENI
-335 SIKNTIIAKYPE
+335 AIKNTIIAKYPE

-360 VLKTMDYSDEEIL
+360 VLKTMDYSDEEIIK
-373 EDEEDITSKMVSQD
+373 DEEDITSKMVNQD

-394 VQNTDVQRFENNQN
+394 VQNTDVQMFENDQN
-408 IERCNQSIALLNKVI
+408 IERCNQSIALLNRVI
-423 NEKYALTDEE
+423 NEKYVLTDEE
-433 KISLNIEPATEI
+433 KISLNIEPATEN

-483 DISNNYSD
+483 DIRNNYGD

-522 IKENAYYALESLKL
+522 VKENAYYALENLKL
-536 KGVKAKEKATSTI
+536 KGVKAKEKATST
-549 EKGKEKV
+549 
-556 APGIEKGKE
+556 IEKGKE

-597 RDVTPD
+597 RNVTPD

-734 APAPEPQ
+734 AAAPEPQ
-741 APTPKPQVTAPT
+741 VTTQPATPT
-753 PEAVSQAPATPNYDG
+753 PEAVTQAPTPATPNYEG
-768 IKLGS
+768 IKLGN
-773 QVGNYNVS
+773 QVGDYNVS

-797 CLLSNI
+797 SLLSNI

-808 IFKRF
+808 VFKRF

-850 NSSGVSQAWTT
+850 NKSGVSQAWTT
-861 AADLISTVGKGL
+861 AADLINTVGKGL

>member
-49 MSEEMNETLR
+49 MSEEINETLY
-59 TKYDEFLATN
+59 TKYDEFLATY

-95 LQAQINKETELY
+95 LQAQINKETKLIEDALN
-107 KVAIHYTAD
+107 YTVE

-121 DTPDKDKLLEIKKN
+121 DTPDKDKLLEIKN
-135 IAPFETLMPTKEPTE
+135 RIAPFETLMPTKEPTE
-150 EYKKEL
+150 EYKKEI
-156 QGYLDIYNDVY
+156 QGYIDLYNEIYT
-167 ADSKPSFSA
+167 DSKPSISA
-176 DYSFGQ
+176 DYGYSQ
-182 LLDILLSPKSDL
+182 LLDIVFSHEDEL
-194 SKEDVAIKEY
+194 SKEDNEIKKY

-209 GSTENFN
+209 GATSTDINGFSTEKQNGC
-216 DLTRDEQD
+216 TR
-224 DYLRKAIYVAAGML
+224 KIIYVAAGML
-238 DAKDGKNYADTYKDY
+238 DAKNGKNYAETYKD
-253 FYYMDD
+253 FAYYNND
-259 YKYNDAELAKVSS
+259 YKYSKEEQNKVAT
-272 LYEAMSKMEAVR
+272 LYETL
-284 NEGMSE
+284 NEKKVLIKDGMSE

-296 ILSGIDTGEK
+296 ILAGVATGET

-315 LHIIETPL
+315 QHIIETPL

-335 SIKNTIIAKYPE
+335 AIKNTIIAKYPE

-360 VLKTMDYSDEEIL
+360 VLKTMDYSDEEIIK
-373 EDEEDITSKMVSQD
+373 DEEDITSKMVNQD

-408 IERCNQSIALLNKVI
+408 IERCNQSIALLNRVI
-423 NEKYALTDEE
+423 NEKYVLTDEE

-491 ILDVDYSKSISERLG
+491 ILNVDYSKSISGRLG
-506 ELRDKTASKFK
+506 ELRAKTASKFK
-517 AASGS
+517 DSAGS
-522 IKENAYYALESLKL
+522 VKENAYYALENLKL

-597 RDVTPD
+597 RNVTPD

-643 QIIANQELEI
+643 QIIANRELEI

-734 APAPEPQ
+734 AAAPEPQ
-741 APTPKPQVTAPT
+741 VTTQPATPT
-753 PEAVSQAPATPNYDG
+753 PEAVTQAPTPATSNYEG
-768 IKLGS
+768 IKLGN
-773 QVGNYNVS
+773 QVGGYNVS

-797 CLLSNI
+797 SLLSNI

-808 IFKRF
+808 VFKRF

>member
-1 MKYTEEQLNL
+1 MKYNEEQLNL

-27 QKLQNAIIPF
+27 QKLQNAVIPF
-37 DQQIFEDLANLS
+37 DPQIFEDLANLS
-49 MSEEMNETLR
+49 MSEEINETLYA
-59 TKYDEFLATN
+59 KYDEFLATY

-78 EEDKNNYK
+78 EENKNNYK

-95 LQAQINKETELY
+95 LQAQIDKETELY

-135 IAPFETLMPTKEPTE
+135 IAPFETIMPAKEPTE
-150 EYKKEL
+150 EYKKEV
-156 QGYLDIYNDVY
+156 QGYIDLYNEVY
-167 ADSKPSFSA
+167 SDSKPSFSA

-182 LLDILLSPKSDL
+182 LLDILLSPKSNL
-194 SKEDVAIKEY
+194 SKEDVVIKEY

-259 YKYNDAELAKVSS
+259 YKYNEAESAKVSL

-315 LHIIETPL
+315 QHIIETPL

-335 SIKNTIIAKYPE
+335 AIKNTIIAKYPE

-373 EDEEDITSKMVSQD
+373 EDEEDITSKMVNQD

-408 IERCNQSIALLNKVI
+408 IERCNQSIALLNRVI
-423 NEKYALTDEE
+423 NEKYVLTDEE

-445 TEELARQ
+445 TEELAKQ
-452 KLTDLEKELAELK
+452 KLTDLETELAELK
-465 ELQTSYNKK
+465 KLQTSYNKK

-483 DISNNYSD
+483 DIKDNYGD

-506 ELRDKTASKFK
+506 ELRDKTADNFK
-517 AASGS
+517 NAAGS
-522 IKENAYYALESLKL
+522 VKENAYYALENLKL

-549 EKGKEKV
+549 KKVKEKV

-660 EAENIEQPS
+660 EAENIEQPT
-669 NALLDKI
+669 NALLAKI

-688 EGLQALSW
+688 EGLKALSW

-712 TIYNAKVAPK
+712 TIYSARVAPK

-734 APAPEPQ
+734 AAAPEPQ
-741 APTPKPQVTAPT
+741 VTTQPATPT
-753 PEAVSQAPATPNYDG
+753 PEAVTQAPTPATPNYEG
-768 IKLGS
+768 IKLGN

-797 CLLSNI
+797 SLISNI

-808 IFKRF
+808 VFKRF

>member
-1 MKYTEEQLNL
+1 MKYTDEQLNL

-59 TKYDEFLATN
+59 TKYDEFLATH

-95 LQAQINKETELY
+95 LQAQIDKKAELY

-150 EYKKEL
+150 EYKKEI

-182 LLDILLSPKSDL
+182 LLDIVFSHEEELSI
-194 SKEDVAIKEY
+194 EDNEIKKY

-216 DLTRDEQD
+216 GLTRDEQD

-238 DAKDGKNYADTYKDY
+238 DAKDGKNYAETYKD
-253 FYYMDD
+253 FAYYNND
-259 YKYNDAELAKVSS
+259 YKYSKEEKNKIDA
-272 LYEAMSKMEAVR
+272 LYETLDKRQTLIEKGR
-284 NEGMSE
+284 GE
-290 NYVSSI
+290 NYVSGLI
-296 ILSGIDTGEK
+296 EAGIATGET

-315 LHIIETPL
+315 QHIIETPL

-335 SIKNTIIAKYPE
+335 AIKNTIIAKYPE

-352 KYAAYAKK
+352 KYATYAKK
-360 VLKTMDYSDEEIL
+360 VLKTMNYSDEEIIK
-373 EDEEDITSKMVSQD
+373 DEEDITSKMVNQD

-394 VQNTDVQRFENNQN
+394 VQNMDVQRFENVQN
-408 IERCNQSIALLNKVI
+408 IERCNQSIALLNRVI

-465 ELQTSYNKK
+465 KLQTSYNEK
-474 YNTYNTAKI
+474 YNIYNTAKT

-491 ILDVDYSKSISERLG
+491 ILDVDYSKSISVRLG

-517 AASGS
+517 AAAGS
-522 IKENAYYALESLKL
+522 VKENAYYALENLKL

-597 RDVTPD
+597 RNVTPD

-734 APAPEPQ
+734 AAAPEPQ
-741 APTPKPQVTAPT
+741 VTTQPATPT
-753 PEAVSQAPATPNYDG
+753 PEAVTQAPTPATPNYEG
-768 IKLGS
+768 IKLGN
-773 QVGNYNVS
+773 QVGGYNVS

-797 CLLSNI
+797 SLISNI

-808 IFKRF
+808 VFKRF

>member
-27 QKLQNAIIPF
+27 QKLQNAVIPF
-37 DQQIFEDLANLS
+37 DPQIFEDLANLS
-49 MSEEMNETLR
+49 MSEEINETLYA
-59 TKYDEFLATN
+59 KYDEFLATY

-135 IAPFETLMPTKEPTE
+135 IAPFETIMPAKEPTE
-150 EYKKEL
+150 EYKKEV
-156 QGYLDIYNDVY
+156 QGYIDLYNEVY
-167 ADSKPSFSA
+167 SDSKPSFSA

-182 LLDILLSPKSDL
+182 LLDILLSPKSNL
-194 SKEDVAIKEY
+194 SKEDVVIKEY

-259 YKYNDAELAKVSS
+259 YKYNEAESAKVSL

-315 LHIIETPL
+315 QHIIETPL

-335 SIKNTIIAKYPE
+335 AIKNTIIAKYPE

-352 KYAAYAKK
+352 KYATYAKK

-394 VQNTDVQRFENNQN
+394 VHNTAVQRFENEQN
-408 IERCNQSIALLNKVI
+408 IERCNQSIALLNRVI
-423 NEKYALTDEE
+423 NEKYVLTDEE

-445 TEELARQ
+445 TEELAKQ
-452 KLTDLEKELAELK
+452 KLADLETELAKLK

-483 DISNNYSD
+483 DIKDNYSD
-491 ILDVDYSKSISERLG
+491 ILNVDYSKSILGRLG
-506 ELRDKTASKFK
+506 ELKDKTADNFK
-517 AASGS
+517 NAAGS
-522 IKENAYYALESLKL
+522 VKENAYFALETLKL
-536 KGVKAKEKATSTI
+536 KGVKAKEKVAATF
-549 EKGKEKV
+549 
-556 APGIEKGKE
+556 EKGKE

-660 EAENIEQPS
+660 EAENIEQPT
-669 NALLDKI
+669 NALLAKI

-688 EGLQALSW
+688 EGLKALSW

-712 TIYNAKVAPK
+712 TIYSARVAPK

-734 APAPEPQ
+734 AAAPEPQ
-741 APTPKPQVTAPT
+741 VTTQPATTT
-753 PEAVSQAPATPNYDG
+753 PEAVTQAPTPATPNYEG
-768 IKLGS
+768 IKLGN

-797 CLLSNI
+797 SLISNI

-808 IFKRF
+808 VFKRF

>member
-27 QKLQNAIIPF
+27 QKLQNAVIPF
-37 DQQIFEDLANLS
+37 DPQIFEDLANLS
-49 MSEEMNETLR
+49 MSEEINETLYA
-59 TKYDEFLATN
+59 KYDEFLATY
-69 GIVLPEDAT
+69 GIVLPEAAT

-135 IAPFETLMPTKEPTE
+135 IAPFETIMPAKEPTE
-150 EYKKEL
+150 EYKKEV
-156 QGYLDIYNDVY
+156 QGYIDLYNEVY
-167 ADSKPSFSA
+167 SDSKPSFSA

-182 LLDILLSPKSDL
+182 LLDILLSPKSNL
-194 SKEDVAIKEY
+194 SKEDVVIKEY

-259 YKYNDAELAKVSS
+259 YKYNEAESAKVSL

-315 LHIIETPL
+315 QHIIETPL

-335 SIKNTIIAKYPE
+335 AIKNTIIAKYPE

-352 KYAAYAKK
+352 KYATYAKK

-394 VQNTDVQRFENNQN
+394 VHNTAVQRFENEQN
-408 IERCNQSIALLNKVI
+408 IERCNQSIALLNRVI
-423 NEKYALTDEE
+423 NEKYVLTDEE

-445 TEELARQ
+445 TEELAKQ
-452 KLTDLEKELAELK
+452 KLADLETELAKLK

-483 DISNNYSD
+483 DIKDNYSD
-491 ILDVDYSKSISERLG
+491 ILNVDYSKSILGRLG
-506 ELRDKTASKFK
+506 ELKDKTADNFK
-517 AASGS
+517 NAAGS
-522 IKENAYYALESLKL
+522 VKENAYFALETLKL
-536 KGVKAKEKATSTI
+536 KGVKAKEKVAATF
-549 EKGKEKV
+549 
-556 APGIEKGKE
+556 EKGKE

-660 EAENIEQPS
+660 EAENIEQPT
-669 NALLDKI
+669 NALLAKI

-688 EGLQALSW
+688 EGLKALSW

-712 TIYNAKVAPK
+712 TIYSARVAPK

-734 APAPEPQ
+734 AAAPEPQ
-741 APTPKPQVTAPT
+741 VTTQPATPT
-753 PEAVSQAPATPNYDG
+753 PEAVTQAPTPATPNYEG
-768 IKLGS
+768 IKLGN

-797 CLLSNI
+797 SLISNI

-808 IFKRF
+808 VFKRF

>member
-1 MKYTEEQLNL
+1 MKYNEEQLNL

-27 QKLQNAIIPF
+27 QKLQNAVIPF
-37 DQQIFEDLANLS
+37 DPQIFEDLANLS
-49 MSEEMNETLR
+49 MSEEINETLR
-59 TKYDEFLATN
+59 TKYDEFLVTY

-95 LQAQINKETELY
+95 LQAQINKETKLIEDALN
-107 KVAIHYTAD
+107 YTVE

-121 DTPDKDKLLEIKKN
+121 DTPDKDKLLEIKN
-135 IAPFETLMPTKEPTE
+135 RIAPFETLMPTKEPTE
-150 EYKKEL
+150 EYKKEI
-156 QGYLDIYNDVY
+156 QGYIDLYNEIYT
-167 ADSKPSFSA
+167 DSKPSISA
-176 DYSFGQ
+176 DYGYSQ
-182 LLDILLSPKSDL
+182 LLDIVFSHEDEL
-194 SKEDVAIKEY
+194 SKEDNEIKKY

-209 GSTENFN
+209 GATSTDINGFSTEKQN
-216 DLTRDEQD
+216 DYTR
-224 DYLRKAIYVAAGML
+224 KIIYVAAGML
-238 DAKDGKNYADTYKDY
+238 DAKNGKNYAETYKD
-253 FYYMDD
+253 FAYYNND
-259 YKYNDAELAKVSS
+259 YKYSKEEQNKVAT
-272 LYEAMSKMEAVR
+272 LYETL
-284 NEGMSE
+284 NEKKVLIKDGMSE

-296 ILSGIDTGEK
+296 ILAGVATGET
-306 HKFIDNKTY
+306 HKFIDNKIY
-315 LHIIETPL
+315 QHIIETPL
-323 SKLEEEKNPENI
+323 FKLEEEKNPENI
-335 SIKNTIIAKYPE
+335 AIKNTIIAKYPE

-360 VLKTMDYSDEEIL
+360 VLKTMDYSDEEIIK
-373 EDEEDITSKMVSQD
+373 DEEDITSKMVNQD

-394 VQNTDVQRFENNQN
+394 VQNTDVQRFENDQN
-408 IERCNQSIALLNKVI
+408 IERCNQSIALLNRVI
-423 NEKYALTDEE
+423 NEKYVLTDEE

-491 ILDVDYSKSISERLG
+491 ILNVDYSKSISGRLG
-506 ELRDKTASKFK
+506 ELRAKKASKFK
-517 AASGS
+517 DSAGS
-522 IKENAYYALESLKL
+522 VKENAYYALENLKL
-536 KGVKAKEKATSTI
+536 KGVKAKEKATST
-549 EKGKEKV
+549 
-556 APGIEKGKE
+556 IEKGKE

-597 RDVTPD
+597 RNVTPD

-734 APAPEPQ
+734 AAAPEPQ
-741 APTPKPQVTAPT
+741 VTTQPATPT
-753 PEAVSQAPATPNYDG
+753 PEAVTQAPTPATPNYEG
-768 IKLGS
+768 IKLGN
-773 QVGNYNVS
+773 QVGDYNVS

-797 CLLSNI
+797 SLLSNI

-808 IFKRF
+808 VFKRF

-861 AADLISTVGKGL
+861 AADLINTVGKGL

>member
-27 QKLQNAIIPF
+27 QKLQNAVIPF
-37 DQQIFEDLANLS
+37 DSKIFVDLASLS
-49 MSEEMNETLR
+49 MSEEINETLY
-59 TKYDEFLATN
+59 TKYDEFLATY

-95 LQAQINKETELY
+95 LQAQINKEAKLY
-107 KVAIHYTAD
+107 ETALNYTIE

-135 IAPFETLMPTKEPTE
+135 IAPFENLMPAKEPTE
-150 EYKKEL
+150 EYKKEI
-156 QGYLDIYNDVY
+156 QGYIDLYNEIYT
-167 ADSKPSFSA
+167 DSKPSISA
-176 DYSFGQ
+176 DYGYSQ
-182 LLDILLSPKSDL
+182 LLDIVFSHEDELT
-194 SKEDVAIKEY
+194 KEDNEIKKY

-209 GSTENFN
+209 GATSTDINGFSTEKQN
-216 DLTRDEQD
+216 DYTR
-224 DYLRKAIYVAAGML
+224 KIIYVAAGML
-238 DAKDGKNYADTYKDY
+238 DAKDGKNYAETYKD
-253 FYYMDD
+253 FAYYNND
-259 YKYNDAELAKVSS
+259 YKYSKEEQNKVSS
-272 LYEAMSKMEAVR
+272 LYETL
-284 NEGMSE
+284 NERKVLIEDGMSE
-290 NYVSSI
+290 NYVSGI
-296 ILSGIDTGEK
+296 ILAGIATGET

-315 LHIIETPL
+315 QHIIETPL

-335 SIKNTIIAKYPE
+335 AIKNTIIAKYPE

-360 VLKTMDYSDEEIL
+360 VLKTMDYSDEEIIK
-373 EDEEDITSKMVSQD
+373 DEEDITSKMVNQD

-394 VQNTDVQRFENNQN
+394 VHNTDVQRFENNQN
-408 IERCNQSIALLNKVI
+408 IERCNQSIALLNRVI
-423 NEKYALTDEE
+423 NEKYVLTDEE

-452 KLTDLEKELAELK
+452 KLTDLETELAELK

-483 DISNNYSD
+483 DIKDNYSD
-491 ILDVDYSKSISERLG
+491 ILDIDYSKSISKRLG

-517 AASGS
+517 ASAGS
-522 IKENAYYALESLKL
+522 VKENAYYALENLKL

-549 EKGKEKV
+549 EKGKEV
-556 APGIEKGKE
+556 
-565 VAKKGAKIIKK
+565 VKKGAKIIKK

-660 EAENIEQPS
+660 EAENIEQPT

-734 APAPEPQ
+734 AAAPEPQ
-741 APTPKPQVTAPT
+741 VTTQPATPT
-753 PEAVSQAPATPNYDG
+753 PEAVTQAPTPATPNYEG
-768 IKLGS
+768 IKLGN
-773 QVGNYNVS
+773 QVGDYNVS

-797 CLLSNI
+797 SLLSNI

-861 AADLISTVGKGL
+861 AADLINTVGKGL

>member
-27 QKLQNAIIPF
+27 QKLQNAVIPF
-37 DQQIFEDLANLS
+37 EPQIFEDLANLS
-49 MSEEMNETLR
+49 MSEEINETLYA
-59 TKYDEFLATN
+59 KYDEFLATY

-135 IAPFETLMPTKEPTE
+135 IAPFETLMPTKGPTE

-216 DLTRDEQD
+216 GLTRDEQD

-253 FYYMDD
+253 FYYMDMDD

-306 HKFIDNKTY
+306 HKFVDNKTY
-315 LHIIETPL
+315 QHIIETPL

-335 SIKNTIIAKYPE
+335 AIKNTIIAKYPE

-373 EDEEDITSKMVSQD
+373 EDEEDITSEMVSQD

-394 VQNTDVQRFENNQN
+394 VQNTDVQRFENDQN
-408 IERCNQSIALLNKVI
+408 IERCNQSIALLNRVI
-423 NEKYALTDEE
+423 NEKYVLTDEE

-445 TEELARQ
+445 TEELAKQ
-452 KLTDLEKELAELK
+452 KLADLETELAKLK

-483 DISNNYSD
+483 DIKNNYSD
-491 ILDVDYSKSISERLG
+491 ILNVDYSKSILGRLG
-506 ELRDKTASKFK
+506 ELKDKTADNFK
-517 AASGS
+517 NAAGS
-522 IKENAYYALESLKL
+522 VKENAYFALETLKL
-536 KGVKAKEKATSTI
+536 KGVKAKEKVAATF
-549 EKGKEKV
+549 
-556 APGIEKGKE
+556 EKGKE

-660 EAENIEQPS
+660 EAENIEQPT
-669 NALLDKI
+669 NALLAKI

-688 EGLQALSW
+688 EGLKALSW

-712 TIYNAKVAPK
+712 TIYSARVAPK

-734 APAPEPQ
+734 AAAPEPQ
-741 APTPKPQVTAPT
+741 VTTQPATPT
-753 PEAVSQAPATPNYDG
+753 PEAVTQAPTPATPNYEG
-768 IKLGS
+768 IKLGN

-797 CLLSNI
+797 SLISNI

-808 IFKRF
+808 VFKRF

>member
-1 MKYTEEQLNL
+1 
-11 LKENGIKSL
+11 
-20 VLEHQRD
+20 
-27 QKLQNAIIPF
+27 
-37 DQQIFEDLANLS
+37 
-49 MSEEMNETLR
+49 MSEEINETLYA
-59 TKYDEFLATN
+59 KYDEFLATY

-135 IAPFETLMPTKEPTE
+135 IAPFETLMPTKGPTE

-216 DLTRDEQD
+216 GLTRDEQD

-253 FYYMDD
+253 FYYMDMDD

-306 HKFIDNKTY
+306 HKFVDNKTY
-315 LHIIETPL
+315 QHIIETPL

-335 SIKNTIIAKYPE
+335 AIKNTIIAKYPE

-373 EDEEDITSKMVSQD
+373 EDEEDITSEMVSQD

-394 VQNTDVQRFENNQN
+394 VQNTDVQRFENDQN
-408 IERCNQSIALLNKVI
+408 IERCNQSIALLNRVI
-423 NEKYALTDEE
+423 NEKYVLTDEE

-445 TEELARQ
+445 TEELAKQ
-452 KLTDLEKELAELK
+452 KLADLETELAKLK

-483 DISNNYSD
+483 DIKNNYSD
-491 ILDVDYSKSISERLG
+491 ILNVDYSKSILGRLG
-506 ELRDKTASKFK
+506 ELKDKTADNFK
-517 AASGS
+517 NAAGS
-522 IKENAYYALESLKL
+522 VKENAYFALETLKL
-536 KGVKAKEKATSTI
+536 KGVKAKEKVAATF
-549 EKGKEKV
+549 
-556 APGIEKGKE
+556 EKGKE

-660 EAENIEQPS
+660 EAENIEQPT
-669 NALLDKI
+669 NALLAKI

-688 EGLQALSW
+688 EGLKALSW

-712 TIYNAKVAPK
+712 TIYSARVAPK

-734 APAPEPQ
+734 AAAPEPQ
-741 APTPKPQVTAPT
+741 VTTQPATPT
-753 PEAVSQAPATPNYDG
+753 PEAVTQAPTPATPNYEG
-768 IKLGS
+768 IKLGN

-797 CLLSNI
+797 SLISNI

-808 IFKRF
+808 VFKRF

>member
-27 QKLQNAIIPF
+27 QKLQNAVIPF
-37 DQQIFEDLANLS
+37 DPQIFEDLANLS
-49 MSEEMNETLR
+49 MSEEINETLYA
-59 TKYDEFLATN
+59 KYDEFLATY
-69 GIVLPEDAT
+69 GIVLPDDAT

-95 LQAQINKETELY
+95 LQAQIDKETELY
-107 KVAIHYTAD
+107 KAAIHHTAD

-135 IAPFETLMPTKEPTE
+135 IAPFETLMPAKEPTE
-150 EYKKEL
+150 EYKKEV
-156 QGYLDIYNDVY
+156 QGYIDLYNEVY
-167 ADSKPSFSA
+167 SDSKPSFSA

-182 LLDILLSPKSDL
+182 LLDILLSPKSNL
-194 SKEDVAIKEY
+194 SKEDVVIKEY

-259 YKYNDAELAKVSS
+259 YKYNEAESAKVSL

-315 LHIIETPL
+315 QHIIETPL

-335 SIKNTIIAKYPE
+335 AIKNTIIAKYPE

-394 VQNTDVQRFENNQN
+394 VHNTAVQRFENNQN
-408 IERCNQSIALLNKVI
+408 IERCNQSIALLNRVI
-423 NEKYALTDEE
+423 NEKYVLTDEE

-445 TEELARQ
+445 TEELAKQ
-452 KLTDLEKELAELK
+452 KLTDLETELAELK
-465 ELQTSYNKK
+465 KLQTSYNKK

-483 DISNNYSD
+483 DIRNNYGD
-491 ILDVDYSKSISERLG
+491 IIDIDYSKSILGRLD

-517 AASGS
+517 DAAGS
-522 IKENAYYALESLKL
+522 VKENAYFALENLKL

-549 EKGKEKV
+549 GKVKEKV

-565 VAKKGAKIIKK
+565 VAKKGVKIIKK

-614 GISVSLAFGHVGVM
+614 GISVSLVFGHVGVM

-643 QIIANQELEI
+643 QIIANKELEI

-734 APAPEPQ
+734 AAAPEPQ
-741 APTPKPQVTAPT
+741 VTTQPATPT
-753 PEAVSQAPATPNYDG
+753 PEAVTQAPTPATPNYEG
-768 IKLGS
+768 IKLGN
-773 QVGNYNVS
+773 QVGGYNVS

-797 CLLSNI
+797 SLLSNI

-808 IFKRF
+808 VFKRF

>member
-1 MKYTEEQLNL
+1 MKYNEEQLNL

-27 QKLQNAIIPF
+27 QKLQNAVIPF
-37 DQQIFEDLANLS
+37 DPQIFEDLANLS
-49 MSEEMNETLR
+49 MSEEINETLYA
-59 TKYDEFLATN
+59 KYDEFLATY

-78 EEDKNNYK
+78 EENKNNYK

-95 LQAQINKETELY
+95 LQAQIDKETELY

-135 IAPFETLMPTKEPTE
+135 IAPFETLMPAKEPTE
-150 EYKKEL
+150 EYKKEV
-156 QGYLDIYNDVY
+156 QGYIDLYNEVY
-167 ADSKPSFSA
+167 SDSKPGFSA

-182 LLDILLSPKSDL
+182 LLDILLSPKSNL
-194 SKEDVAIKEY
+194 SKEDVVIKEY

-259 YKYNDAELAKVSS
+259 YKYNEAESAKVSL

-315 LHIIETPL
+315 QHIIETPL

-335 SIKNTIIAKYPE
+335 AIKNTIIAKYPE

-373 EDEEDITSKMVSQD
+373 EDEEDITSKMVNQD

-408 IERCNQSIALLNKVI
+408 IERCNQSIALLNRVI
-423 NEKYALTDEE
+423 NEKYVLTDEE

-452 KLTDLEKELAELK
+452 KLADLEKELAELK
-465 ELQTSYNKK
+465 KLQTSYNKK

-491 ILDVDYSKSISERLG
+491 ILDVDYSKSISEKLG
-506 ELRDKTASKFK
+506 ELRDKTADNFK
-517 AASGS
+517 NAAGS
-522 IKENAYYALESLKL
+522 VKENAYYALENLKL

-549 EKGKEKV
+549 KKVKEKV

-660 EAENIEQPS
+660 EAENIEQPT
-669 NALLDKI
+669 NALLAKI

-688 EGLQALSW
+688 EGLKALSW

-712 TIYNAKVAPK
+712 TIYSAKVAPK

-734 APAPEPQ
+734 AAAPEPQ
-741 APTPKPQVTAPT
+741 VTTQPATPT
-753 PEAVSQAPATPNYDG
+753 PEAVTQAPTPATPNYEG
-768 IKLGS
+768 IKLGN

-797 CLLSNI
+797 SLISNI

-808 IFKRF
+808 VFKRF

>member
-27 QKLQNAIIPF
+27 QKLQNAVIPF
-37 DQQIFEDLANLS
+37 EPQIFEDLANLS
-49 MSEEMNETLR
+49 MSEEINETLR
-59 TKYDEFLATN
+59 TKYDEFLVTY

-135 IAPFETLMPTKEPTE
+135 IAPFENIMPAKEPTE
-150 EYKKEL
+150 EYKKEV
-156 QGYLDIYNDVY
+156 QGYIDLYNEVY
-167 ADSKPSFSA
+167 SDSKPSFSA

-182 LLDILLSPKSDL
+182 LLDILLSPKSNL
-194 SKEDVAIKEY
+194 SKEDVVIKEY

-259 YKYNDAELAKVSS
+259 YKYNEAESAKVSL

-315 LHIIETPL
+315 QHIIETPL

-335 SIKNTIIAKYPE
+335 AIKNTIIAKYPE

-394 VQNTDVQRFENNQN
+394 VHNTAVQRFENEQN
-408 IERCNQSIALLNKVI
+408 IERCNQSIALLNRVI
-423 NEKYALTDEE
+423 NEKYVLTDEE

-445 TEELARQ
+445 TEELAKQ
-452 KLTDLEKELAELK
+452 KLADLETELAKLK

-483 DISNNYSD
+483 DIKNNYSD
-491 ILDVDYSKSISERLG
+491 ILNVDYSKSILGRLD
-506 ELRDKTASKFK
+506 ELKDKTADNFK
-517 AASGS
+517 NAAGS
-522 IKENAYYALESLKL
+522 VKENAYYALENLKL

-549 EKGKEKV
+549 KKVKEKV

-660 EAENIEQPS
+660 EAENIEQPT
-669 NALLDKI
+669 NALLAKI

-688 EGLQALSW
+688 EGLKALSW

-712 TIYNAKVAPK
+712 TIYSARVAPK

-734 APAPEPQ
+734 ATAPEPQ
-741 APTPKPQVTAPT
+741 VTTQPATPT
-753 PEAVSQAPATPNYDG
+753 PEAVTQAPTPATPNYEG
-768 IKLGS
+768 IKLGN

-781 HGYDTAS
+781 HGYDAAS

-797 CLLSNI
+797 SLISNI

-808 IFKRF
+808 VFKRF

>member
-1 MKYTEEQLNL
+1 MKYNEEQLNL

-27 QKLQNAIIPF
+27 QKLQNAVIPF
-37 DQQIFEDLANLS
+37 DPQIFEDLANLS
-49 MSEEMNETLR
+49 MSEEINETLR
-59 TKYDEFLATN
+59 TKYDEFLVTY

-95 LQAQINKETELY
+95 LQAQIDKETELY
-107 KVAIHYTAD
+107 EAAIHHTAD

-135 IAPFETLMPTKEPTE
+135 IAPFETLMPAKEPTE
-150 EYKKEL
+150 EYKKEV
-156 QGYLDIYNDVY
+156 QGYLDLYNEVY
-167 ADSKPSFSA
+167 TDSKPSFSA

-182 LLDILLSPKSDL
+182 LLDILLSPKSNL
-194 SKEDVAIKEY
+194 SKEDVVIKEY

-259 YKYNDAELAKVSS
+259 YKYNEAESAKVSL

-315 LHIIETPL
+315 QHIIETPL
-323 SKLEEEKNPENI
+323 SRLEEEKNPENI
-335 SIKNTIIAKYPE
+335 AIKNTIIAKYPE

-352 KYAAYAKK
+352 KYATYAKK

-394 VQNTDVQRFENNQN
+394 VHNMAVQRFENNQN
-408 IERCNQSIALLNKVI
+408 IERCNQSIALLNRVI
-423 NEKYALTDEE
+423 NEKYVLTDEE

-445 TEELARQ
+445 TEELAKQ
-452 KLTDLEKELAELK
+452 KLTDLETELAELK
-465 ELQTSYNKK
+465 KLQTSYNKK

-506 ELRDKTASKFK
+506 ELRDKTADNFK
-517 AASGS
+517 NAAGS
-522 IKENAYYALESLKL
+522 VKENAYYALENLKL

-549 EKGKEKV
+549 KKVKEKV

-660 EAENIEQPS
+660 EAENIEQPT
-669 NALLDKI
+669 NALLAKI

-688 EGLQALSW
+688 EGLKALSW

-712 TIYNAKVAPK
+712 TIYSAKVAPK

-734 APAPEPQ
+734 AAAPEPQ
-741 APTPKPQVTAPT
+741 VTTQPATPT
-753 PEAVSQAPATPNYDG
+753 PEAVTQAPTPATPNYEG
-768 IKLGS
+768 IKLGN

-797 CLLSNI
+797 SLISNI

-808 IFKRF
+808 VFKRF

>member
-27 QKLQNAIIPF
+27 QKLQNAVIPF
-37 DQQIFEDLANLS
+37 EPQIFEDLANLS
-49 MSEEMNETLR
+49 MSEEINETLY
-59 TKYDEFLATN
+59 TKYDDFLATY

-135 IAPFETLMPTKEPTE
+135 IAPFETLMPAKEPTE
-150 EYKKEL
+150 EYKKEV
-156 QGYLDIYNDVY
+156 QGYIDLYNEVY
-167 ADSKPSFSA
+167 SDSKPSFSA

-182 LLDILLSPKSDL
+182 LLDILLSPKSNL
-194 SKEDVAIKEY
+194 SKEDVVIKEY

-259 YKYNDAELAKVSS
+259 YKYNEAESAKVSL

-315 LHIIETPL
+315 QHIIETPL

-335 SIKNTIIAKYPE
+335 AIKNTIIAKYPE

-394 VQNTDVQRFENNQN
+394 VHNTAVQRFENEQN
-408 IERCNQSIALLNKVI
+408 IERCNQSIALLNRVI
-423 NEKYALTDEE
+423 NEKYVLTDEE

-445 TEELARQ
+445 TEELAKQ
-452 KLTDLEKELAELK
+452 KLADLETELAKLK

-483 DISNNYSD
+483 DIKNNYSD
-491 ILDVDYSKSISERLG
+491 ILNVDYSKSILGRLG
-506 ELRDKTASKFK
+506 ELKDKTADNFK
-517 AASGS
+517 NAAGS
-522 IKENAYYALESLKL
+522 VKENAYFALETLKL
-536 KGVKAKEKATSTI
+536 KGVKAKEKVAATF
-549 EKGKEKV
+549 
-556 APGIEKGKE
+556 EKGKE

-660 EAENIEQPS
+660 EAENIEQPT
-669 NALLDKI
+669 NALLAKI

-688 EGLQALSW
+688 EGLKALSW

-734 APAPEPQ
+734 AAAPEPQ
-741 APTPKPQVTAPT
+741 VTTQPATPT
-753 PEAVSQAPATPNYDG
+753 PEAVTQAPTPATPNYEG
-768 IKLGS
+768 IKLGN
-773 QVGNYNVS
+773 QVGDYNVS

-797 CLLSNI
+797 SLLSNI

-861 AADLISTVGKGL
+861 AADLINTVGKGL

>member
-27 QKLQNAIIPF
+27 QKLQNAVIPF
-37 DQQIFEDLANLS
+37 DPQIFEDLANLS
-49 MSEEMNETLR
+49 MSEEINETLYA
-59 TKYDEFLATN
+59 KYDEFLATY

-95 LQAQINKETELY
+95 LQAQIDKETELY
-107 KVAIHYTAD
+107 KAAIHHTAD

-135 IAPFETLMPTKEPTE
+135 IAPFETLMPAKEPTE
-150 EYKKEL
+150 EYKKEV
-156 QGYLDIYNDVY
+156 QGYIDLYNEVY
-167 ADSKPSFSA
+167 SDSKPSFSA

-182 LLDILLSPKSDL
+182 LLDILLSPKSNL
-194 SKEDVAIKEY
+194 SKEDVVIKEY

-315 LHIIETPL
+315 QHIIETPL

-335 SIKNTIIAKYPE
+335 AIKNTIIAKYPE

-394 VQNTDVQRFENNQN
+394 VHNTAVQRFENEQN
-408 IERCNQSIALLNKVI
+408 IERCNQSIALLNRVI
-423 NEKYALTDEE
+423 NEKYVLTDEE

-445 TEELARQ
+445 TEELAKQ
-452 KLTDLEKELAELK
+452 KLADLETELAKLK

-483 DISNNYSD
+483 DIKDNYSD
-491 ILDVDYSKSISERLG
+491 ILNVDYSKSILGRLG
-506 ELRDKTASKFK
+506 ELKDKTADNFK
-517 AASGS
+517 NAAGS
-522 IKENAYYALESLKL
+522 IKENAYFALETLKL
-536 KGVKAKEKATSTI
+536 KGVKAKEK
-549 EKGKEKV
+549 V
-556 APGIEKGKE
+556 AAGIEKGKE

-660 EAENIEQPS
+660 EAENIEQPT
-669 NALLDKI
+669 NALLAKI

-688 EGLQALSW
+688 EGLKALSW

-712 TIYNAKVAPK
+712 TIYSARVAPK

-734 APAPEPQ
+734 AAAPEPQ
-741 APTPKPQVTAPT
+741 VTTQPATPT
-753 PEAVSQAPATPNYDG
+753 PEAVTQAPTPATPNYEG
-768 IKLGS
+768 IKLGN

-797 CLLSNI
+797 SLISNI

-808 IFKRF
+808 VFKRF

>member
-1 MKYTEEQLNL
+1 MKYNEEQLNL

-27 QKLQNAIIPF
+27 QKLQNAVIPF
-37 DQQIFEDLANLS
+37 EPQIFEDLANLC
-49 MSEEMNETLR
+49 MSEEINETLY
-59 TKYDEFLATN
+59 TKYDEFLATY

-216 DLTRDEQD
+216 DLTRDEHD

-296 ILSGIDTGEK
+296 ILSGIDTGKK

-315 LHIIETPL
+315 QHIIETPL

-335 SIKNTIIAKYPE
+335 AIKSTIITKYPE

-408 IERCNQSIALLNKVI
+408 IERCNQSITLLNRVN
-423 NEKYALTDEE
+423 NEKYVLTDEE

-483 DISNNYSD
+483 DISNNYGD

-517 AASGS
+517 DAAGS
-522 IKENAYYALESLKL
+522 VKENAYYALENLKL

-556 APGIEKGKE
+556 APGIEKGNE

-597 RDVTPD
+597 RNVTPD

-741 APTPKPQVTAPT
+741 APAPEPQVTAPT
-753 PEAVSQAPATPNYDG
+753 PEAVSQAPAAPNYDG

-797 CLLSNI
+797 SLLSNI

>member
-27 QKLQNAIIPF
+27 QKLQNAVIPF
-37 DQQIFEDLANLS
+37 DPEIFEDLANLI
-49 MSEEMNETLR
+49 MNKDINETLYA
-59 TKYDEFLATN
+59 KYDEFLATY

-78 EEDKNNYK
+78 EEDKNNYE

-107 KVAIHYTAD
+107 EAAIHYTAD

-135 IAPFETLMPTKEPTE
+135 IAPFETIMPAKEPTE
-150 EYKKEL
+150 EYKKEV
-156 QGYLDIYNDVY
+156 QGYIDLYNEVY
-167 ADSKPSFSA
+167 SDSKPSFSA

-182 LLDILLSPKSDL
+182 LLDILLSPKSNL
-194 SKEDVAIKEY
+194 SKEDVVIKEY

-259 YKYNDAELAKVSS
+259 YKYSGAESAKVSL

-315 LHIIETPL
+315 QHIIETPL

-335 SIKNTIIAKYPE
+335 AIKNTIIAKYPE

-394 VQNTDVQRFENNQN
+394 VHNTAVQRFENEQN
-408 IERCNQSIALLNKVI
+408 IERCNQSIALLNRVI
-423 NEKYALTDEE
+423 NEKYVLTDEE

-445 TEELARQ
+445 TEELAKQ
-452 KLTDLEKELAELK
+452 KLADLETELAKLK

-483 DISNNYSD
+483 DIKDNYSD
-491 ILDVDYSKSISERLG
+491 ILNVDYSKSILGRLG
-506 ELRDKTASKFK
+506 ELKDKTADNFK
-517 AASGS
+517 NAAGS
-522 IKENAYYALESLKL
+522 IKENAYFALETLKL
-536 KGVKAKEKATSTI
+536 KGVKAKEK
-549 EKGKEKV
+549 V
-556 APGIEKGKE
+556 AAGIEKGKE

-643 QIIANQELEI
+643 QIISNQELEI

-660 EAENIEQPS
+660 EAENIEQPT
-669 NALLDKI
+669 NALLAKI

-688 EGLQALSW
+688 EGLKALSW

-712 TIYNAKVAPK
+712 TIYSAKVAPK

-741 APTPKPQVTAPT
+741 VTTQPATPT
-753 PEAVSQAPATPNYDG
+753 PEAVTQAPTPATPNYEG
-768 IKLGS
+768 IKLGN

-797 CLLSNI
+797 SLISNI

-808 IFKRF
+808 VFKRF

>member
-1 MKYTEEQLNL
+1 MKYNEEQLNL

-27 QKLQNAIIPF
+27 QKLQNAVIPF
-37 DQQIFEDLANLS
+37 DPQIFEDLANIS
-49 MSEEMNETLR
+49 MSEEINETLR
-59 TKYDEFLATN
+59 TKYDEFLVTY

-95 LQAQINKETELY
+95 LQAQINKETKLIEDALN
-107 KVAIHYTAD
+107 YTAE

-121 DTPDKDKLLEIKKN
+121 DTPDKDKLLEIKN
-135 IAPFETLMPTKEPTE
+135 RIAPFETLMPTKEPTE
-150 EYKKEL
+150 EYKKEI
-156 QGYLDIYNDVY
+156 QGYIDLYNEVY
-167 ADSKPSFSA
+167 TDSKPSISA
-176 DYSFGQ
+176 DYGYSQ
-182 LLDILLSPKSDL
+182 LLDIVFSHEDEL
-194 SKEDVAIKEY
+194 SKEDNEIKKY

-209 GSTENFN
+209 GATSTDINGFSTEKQN
-216 DLTRDEQD
+216 DYTR
-224 DYLRKAIYVAAGML
+224 KIIYVAAGML
-238 DAKDGKNYADTYKDY
+238 DAKNGKNYAETYKD
-253 FYYMDD
+253 FAYYNND
-259 YKYNDAELAKVSS
+259 YKYSKEEQNKVAT
-272 LYEAMSKMEAVR
+272 LYETL
-284 NEGMSE
+284 NEKEVLIKDGMSE

-296 ILSGIDTGEK
+296 ILAGVATGET
-306 HKFIDNKTY
+306 HKFIDNKIY
-315 LHIIETPL
+315 QHIIETPL
-323 SKLEEEKNPENI
+323 FKLEEEKNPENI
-335 SIKNTIIAKYPE
+335 AIKNTIIAKYPE

-373 EDEEDITSKMVSQD
+373 EDEEDITSKMVNQD

-408 IERCNQSIALLNKVI
+408 IERCNQSIALLNRVI
-423 NEKYALTDEE
+423 NEKYVLTDEE
-433 KISLNIEPATEI
+433 KISLNIDPATEI

-491 ILDVDYSKSISERLG
+491 ILNVDYSKSISGRLG
-506 ELRDKTASKFK
+506 ELRAKTASKFK
-517 AASGS
+517 DSAGS
-522 IKENAYYALESLKL
+522 VKENAYYALENLKL
-536 KGVKAKEKATSTI
+536 KGVKAKEKATST
-549 EKGKEKV
+549 
-556 APGIEKGKE
+556 IEKGKE

-597 RDVTPD
+597 RNVTPD

-734 APAPEPQ
+734 AAAPEPQ
-741 APTPKPQVTAPT
+741 VTTQPATPT
-753 PEAVSQAPATPNYDG
+753 PEAVTQAPTPATPNYEG
-768 IKLGS
+768 IKLGN
-773 QVGNYNVS
+773 QVGGYNVS

-797 CLLSNI
+797 SLLSNI

-808 IFKRF
+808 VFKRF

-861 AADLISTVGKGL
+861 AADLINTVGKGL